1 MIPSKV
7 YLRKTEAGRCSG
19 GLDVCSAATRRGK
32 WKKLQYSCLGF
43 RKIRLGDEKIR
54 FPYKKAEAFFYY
66 LCVRKKVSRDQVIC
80 LLWGDED
87 ETSGK
92 KKLRDAV
99 YQVKR
104 LLGKDLLLT
113 GGHTEIELNPQAPLR
128 TDWEKQEEPENE
140 GEF

>member
-1 MIPSKV
+1 MEEIAVQLFGIP
-7 YLRKTEAGRCSG
+7 E
-19 GLDVCSAATRRGK
+19 
-32 WKKLQYSCLGF
+32 
-43 RKIRLGDEKIR
+43 IRLGDEKIR

-140 GEF
+140 GEFLDHFYIKIS